1 MEALSHNR
9 VKNKKIINLIVVW
22 MSIFLILSPLHFFSI
37 PENVKAEITEDE
49 GFNEPTYQSIHKGDM
64 YSTGNVNLGIKATED
79 QKKTALY
86 SDITYTSG
94 TAPNGYTRELIDV
107 DDDPTTTNSSK
118 AYIPVPEGAEV
129 EWAGLYWSSTRYE
142 LTLPQYRE
150 PVKFTTPSGISF
162 PVSPSY
168 TYYGSGLFYGFGING
183 TYYSNYADVTE
194 LLKSSNSKG
203 GSYTVANIPYP
214 NTNLAYNS
222 GYYSF
227 AGWYMLVITKDKSK
241 TRKAFTVYDGGLK
254 RATGS
259 GEKEFTV
266 KNFIASKAGDL
277 DPKVSI
283 FAVQGDRYWQGDKLS
298 VYVDKAWKEITDKLN
313 PTGNIFNSTIS
324 EYEEH
329 MRDKYPGTFAPDYKN
344 NLGIDAD
351 LIRLPAGYI
360 KPEQKEIRLKA
371 ATSGDD
377 YVLNTLA
384 FAVNATAP
392 ELVINKEVLNPKEKY
407 EPDDEVI
414 YRLRVKNVEPNSTS
428 VDTKIEDVL
437 DRCLQFIPGSVKII
451 SGPNAGDQTDL
462 VMDDQVDYDVK
473 TRKLT
478 IRIGEGANATKGG
491 IYTDKTSETIVEFKA
506 KLKGRKIE
514 SEIPNTAVVQ
524 GIDELTG
531 SRIEANAS
539 NKVVVKVKPERK
551 PDIDQKG
558 KLEVEKLAR
567 DINGGTLK
575 VGEKLEYT
583 VKAKNSVQNSIL
595 QSVKITDKL
604 PEGVEYVP
612 NTIKIDGKEQT
623 DVEDDDQAHIKDG
636 TIFAH
641 FGDLKGE
648 EEKVITFEV
657 VIKQEMA
664 NKKIK
669 NIAVVESISVPD
681 SEKPEVE
688 TSVDPLYGQ
697 LDSKKEVTGG
707 VDGKVH
713 VDDELEYKIKLQN
726 KVKNGLIKD
735 VRIVDKLPSGVEYIA
750 GSLKMNGNLLTDDV
764 DEDAG
769 SYEDNTVKV
778 NFGDV
783 LDTEERIVTF
793 KVKVTKESLKTKEIE
808 NIAIVEGKTP
818 DDKDLPPEKP
828 TVKTKV
834 EAKEPKV
841 IKTVSDADETEVEKA
856 TLQSENEEFTWRVNY
871 NFGNDVINLEKIVL
885 QDDLEDI
892 LKVVQVRL
900 VNANGEEIQVIP
912 EIDEQSKKVKIELPK
927 REGSYEYL
935 VDQAYTMHI
944 KSKLDVSKGMEAL
957 EAYTAKGGIRN
968 KAELLFD
975 QKKIV
980 SNEAFIIPPY
990 FGKIEIEKVDAK
1002 DENLKLEGAVFQII
1016 DKEGKV
1022 VSELTTDKN
1031 GIAISKPVLVGKY
1044 TLKEVQAPNG
1054 YTLLKEPI
1062 EINVTN
1068 DVSTQKIRIENNKNE
1083 WIIPETG
1090 GIGTIIFYV
1099 IGGILMFIT
1108 SFFFFR
1114 KRKIMK

>member
-1 MEALSHNR
+1 MKGNRKILNTFVVVMSLFLLLSQ
-9 VKNKKIINLIVVW
+9 LQ
-22 MSIFLILSPLHFFSI
+22 FLSPI
-37 PENVKAEITEDE
+37 DEVKAEITEEE
-49 GFNEPTYQSIHKGDM
+49 GFDTPTYQSIHKGDM
-64 YSTGNVNLGIKATED
+64 YSTGNVNLGIKATEA

-86 SDITYTSG
+86 SDITNIAY

-107 DDDPTTTNSSK
+107 DDDPATTNSSK
-118 AYIPVPEGAEV
+118 AYIPVPEDAEI

-142 LTLPQYRE
+142 LTQQQYVA

-168 TYYGSGLFYGFGING
+168 TYYGSGLLYGFGIDG

-214 NTNLAYNS
+214 NTKLAYNS

-259 GEKEFTV
+259 GEKEFTM
-266 KNFIASKAGDL
+266 KNFIASKTGDL
-277 DPKVSI
+277 DPKVSV
-283 FAVQGDRYWQGDKLS
+283 FAVQGDRYWQGDKLF
-298 VYVDKAWKEITDKLN
+298 VHTDNTWKEVTDKLN

-329 MRDKYPGTFAPDYKN
+329 MRDKYPGTFNPDYKN

-351 LIRLPAGYI
+351 LIKLPAGYI
-360 KPEQKEIRLKA
+360 KPNQKEIRLKA

-392 ELVINKEVLNPKEKY
+392 ELVIDKEVIDTKEKY
-407 EPDDEVI
+407 DPGDEVT
-414 YRLRVKNVEPNSTS
+414 YRLRVKNIEPNSSS

-437 DRCLQFIPGSVKII
+437 DSRLEFIPDSVKII
-451 SGPNAGDQTDL
+451 SGPNAGDQTE
-462 VMDDQVDYDVK
+462 QVDYNAK

-478 IRIGEGANATKGG
+478 IKIGEGANATKGG
-491 IYTDKTSETIVEFKA
+491 IYTDKTPETIVEFKA
-506 KLKGRKIE
+506 KLRGEKIE
-514 SEIPNTAVVQ
+514 IEVPNIAVVQ

-531 SRIEANAS
+531 SQVEANDS
-539 NKVVVKVKPERK
+539 NKIVVKVLPKREEK
-551 PDIDQKG
+551 HG
-558 KLEVEKLAR
+558 KLVATKLAK

-575 VGEKLEYT
+575 VGDKLEYT
-583 VKAKNSVQNSIL
+583 IHTKNSVPDSIL
-595 QSVKITDKL
+595 KSVKITDKL

-612 NTIKIDGKEQT
+612 NTLKINGKEQT
-623 DVEDDDQAHIKDG
+623 DVEDEDHAHIKDG
-636 TIFAH
+636 TIYAH

-648 EEKVITFEV
+648 EEKAITFEIV
-657 VIKQEMA
+657 VKPEMA
-664 NKKIK
+664 NKKVK
-669 NIAVVESISVPD
+669 NIAIVETD
-681 SEKPEVE
+681 SSTDKEKPEVE
-688 TSVDPLYGQ
+688 TPVDPLSGQ
-697 LDSKKEVTGG
+697 LETKKEII
-707 VDGKVH
+707 DMRQEKVH
-713 VDDELEYKIKLQN
+713 VNDEFEYQIKVRN
-726 KVKNGLIKD
+726 KVENGLIKD
-735 VRIVDKLPSGVEYIA
+735 MRLMDKLPEGVEYVA
-750 GSLKMNGNLLTDDV
+750 GSMKVNGNLLTDAV

-769 SYEDNTVKV
+769 SYEDNTIKV

-783 LDTEERIVTF
+783 LDTEERMVTF
-793 KVKVTKESLKTKEIE
+793 KVKVTQDALKTKEIE
-808 NIAIVEGKTP
+808 NIAVVEGKTP
-818 DDKDLPPEKP
+818 DNEDLPPQKP
-828 TVKTKV
+828 NVKTNV

-841 IKTVSDADETEVEKA
+841 RKMVSDTDETEVEKA
-856 TLQSENEEFTWRVNY
+856 TLQSENEEFTWHVNY
-871 NFGNDVINLEKIVL
+871 NFGNDVANVEKIVL

-900 VNANGEEIQVIP
+900 VNVNGEEIQVIP

-927 REGSYEYL
+927 RDGSYEYL
-935 VDQAYTMHI
+935 MNKSYTMHI
-944 KSKLDVSKGMEAL
+944 KSKLDMSMDVDIL
-957 EAYTAKGGIRN
+957 ETYTAKGGIRN

-980 SNEAFIIPPY
+980 SNEALIIPPS
-990 FGKIEIEKVDAK
+990 FGKIEIQKVDAK
-1002 DENLKLEGAVFQII
+1002 DENLKLEGAVFQVINQA
-1016 DKEGKV
+1016 GTV
-1022 VSELTTDKN
+1022 VSELTTNKD
-1031 GIAISKPVLVGKY
+1031 GIAISNALLVGKY

-1054 YTLLKEPI
+1054 YMLLKEPI
-1062 EINVTN
+1062 EINVTQE
-1068 DVSTQKIRIENNKNE
+1068 TTAQKIKIENHKNE

>member
-1 MEALSHNR
+1 MKGNRKILNTFVVVMSLFLLLSQ
-9 VKNKKIINLIVVW
+9 LQ
-22 MSIFLILSPLHFFSI
+22 FLSPI
-37 PENVKAEITEDE
+37 DEVKAEITEEE
-49 GFNEPTYQSIHKGDM
+49 GFDTPTYQSIHKGDM
-64 YSTGNVNLGIKATED
+64 YSTGNVNLGIKATEA

-94 TAPNGYTRELIDV
+94 TTPNGYTRELIDV
-107 DDDPTTTNSSK
+107 DDDTTTTNSSK
-118 AYIPVPEGAEV
+118 AYIPVPADAEV

-168 TYYGSGLFYGFGING
+168 TYYGSGLLYGFGIDG

-214 NTNLAYNS
+214 NTKLAYNS

-259 GEKEFTV
+259 GEKEFTM
-266 KNFIASKAGDL
+266 KNFIASKTGDL
-277 DPKVSI
+277 DPKVSV
-283 FAVQGDRYWQGDKLS
+283 FAVQGDRYWQGDKLF
-298 VYVDKAWKEITDKLN
+298 VHTDNAWKEVTDKLN

-329 MRDKYPGTFAPDYKN
+329 MRDKYPGTFNPDYKN

-351 LIRLPAGYI
+351 LIKLPAGYI
-360 KPEQKEIRLKA
+360 KQNQKEIRLKA

-392 ELVINKEVLNPKEKY
+392 ELVIDKEVIDTKEKY
-407 EPDDEVI
+407 DPGDEVT
-414 YRLRVKNVEPNSTS
+414 YRLRVKNIEPNSSS

-437 DRCLQFIPGSVKII
+437 DSRLEFVPDSVKII
-451 SGPNAGDQTDL
+451 SGPNAGDQTE
-462 VMDDQVDYDVK
+462 QVDYDAK

-491 IYTDKTSETIVEFKA
+491 IYTDKTPETIVEFKA
-506 KLKGRKIE
+506 KLRGEKIE
-514 SEIPNTAVVQ
+514 IEVPNIAVVQ

-531 SRIEANAS
+531 SKVEANDS
-539 NKVVVKVKPERK
+539 NKIVVKVLPKREEK
-551 PDIDQKG
+551 HG
-558 KLEVEKLAR
+558 KLVATKLAK

-575 VGEKLEYT
+575 VGDKLEYT
-583 VKAKNSVQNSIL
+583 IHTKNSVPDSIL
-595 QSVKITDKL
+595 KSVKITDKL

-612 NTIKIDGKEQT
+612 NTLKINGKEQT
-623 DVEDDDQAHIKDG
+623 DVEDEDHAHLKDG
-636 TIFAH
+636 TIYAH

-657 VIKQEMA
+657 VVKPETA

-669 NIAVVESISVPD
+669 NIAIVETD
-681 SEKPEVE
+681 SSTDKEKPEVE
-688 TSVDPLYGQ
+688 TPVDPLSGQ
-697 LDSKKEVTGG
+697 LETKKEII
-707 VDGKVH
+707 DMRQEKVH
-713 VDDELEYKIKLQN
+713 VNDEFEYQIKVRN
-726 KVKNGLIKD
+726 KVENGLIKD
-735 VRIVDKLPSGVEYIA
+735 MRLMDKLPEGVEYVA
-750 GSLKMNGNLLTDDV
+750 GSMKLNGNLLTDAV

-769 SYEDNTVKV
+769 SYEDNTIKV

-783 LDTEERIVTF
+783 LDTEERMVTF
-793 KVKVTKESLKTKEIE
+793 KVKVTQDALKTKEIE
-808 NIAIVEGKTP
+808 NIAVVEGKTP
-818 DDKDLPPEKP
+818 DNEDLPPQKP
-828 TVKTKV
+828 NVKTNV

-841 IKTVSDADETEVEKA
+841 RKMVSDADETEVEKA
-856 TLQSENEEFTWRVNY
+856 TLQSENEEFTWHVNY

-900 VNANGEEIQVIP
+900 INTDGEEIQVIP

-944 KSKLDVSKGMEAL
+944 KSKLDVSKGVEAL

-980 SNEAFIIPPY
+980 SNEALIIPPS
-990 FGKIEIEKVDAK
+990 FGKIEIEKLDAK
-1002 DENLKLEGAVFQII
+1002 DENLKLEGAVFQMI
-1016 DKEGKV
+1016 DKDGKV

-1031 GIAISKPVLVGKY
+1031 GVAISNPLLVGKY

-1054 YTLLKEPI
+1054 YMLLKEPI